1 MTLLS
6 AQEDFVVR
14 TLGALQGCWARLLYT
29 AQLRDQSGRYSH
41 WGLDRTYGGEKA
53 QATIQQAHKDVFRM
67 VLRQPI
73 RELAQNNAVDSADG
87 ATVGENLVPQGT
99 GRAAELHFNAV
110 LFALVQLHN
119 AKHRVA

>member
-14 TLGALQGCWARLLYT
+14 TLGALQGCWARLIYA
-29 AQLRDQSGRYSH
+29 AQLRDENGRYSH
-41 WGLDRTYGGEKA
+41 WGLDRTYGGDKA
-53 QATIQQAHKDVFRM
+53 QATIQQAHKDVFRK

-73 RELAQNNAVDSADG
+73 KELAHESVDSAS
-87 ATVGENLVPQGT
+87 AVAIGEKLIPQGA